1 MSRGVSVRRQTLER
15 LDHMVDAGSPFRIQ
29 QYRIV
34 RQTVVVRV
42 DLNRIAEEIR
52 RDEGNARIEIVE
64 EDAIE
69 AEIRLREHLISAT
82 SRATSPSD
90 GFLAA
95 HCSPKNYPHLVPQP
109 PISLRILRAVSF
121 H

>member
-1 MSRGVSVRRQTLER
+1 MPARHFAFNNT
-15 LDHMVDAGSPFRIQ
+15 GSSGKLSF
-29 QYRIV
+29 
-34 RQTVVVRV
+34 VRV

-90 GFLAA
+90 GFWL
-95 HCSPKNYPHLVPQP
+95 HIVVRK
-109 PISLRILRAVSF
+109 ITRT
-121 H
+121 